1 MANTFGALRLKKDTI
16 GYLKR
21 LKMAFEI
28 VHNGNAPYTNDDFIM
43 KLAATVEQGDA
54 AVWKAFGELNDA
66 IDSLMRKAYEEKQA
80 KKK

>member
-43 KLAATVEQGDA
+43 KMAGAVEQGDD
-54 AVWKAFGELNDA
+54 AVWKTFCELNATLDA
-66 IDSLMRKAYEEKQA
+66 LMKKAYEERRR
-80 KKK
+80 